1 MSDVKAKISE
11 VRGEDPAT
19 QVLICGGKTLK
30 DDDPLATSVAAGGFL
45 VLMVKKV
52 RARVVHERALVRSL
66 QTLGTTRGEH
76 TRRARGGNKKGV
88 QKASSSVVHTKLTVD
103 GYGCCLRQSLRIAVQ
118 AVHVNHVPAAHRPS
132 RSDVI
137 GPNRHIDPDAPRP
150 SVRTEPL
157 AFPPRPVVLATCDPS
172 SSSPCCCCPSCC
184 CSSSSPYSCPCSRGF
199 CPGASSSNRDT
210 RFCYGS
216 FATTTISRGRGRGR
230 GGRWACGRPRQRG
243 DADGNGVP

>member
-1 MSDVKAKISE
+1 MRE
-11 VRGEDPAT
+11 YT
-19 QVLICGGKTLK
+19 N
-30 DDDPLATSVAAGGFL
+30 
-45 VLMVKKV
+45 
-52 RARVVHERALVRSL
+52 ALWSCACRLYNIV
-66 QTLGTTRGEH
+66 RGEH

-88 QKASSSVVHTKLTVD
+88 QKASSSVVHTKLTVG
-103 GYGCCLRQSLRIAVQ
+103 GYCCCLRRSLRIAVQ

-150 SVRTEPL
+150 SVRTESL

-172 SSSPCCCCPSCC
+172 SSSP
-184 CSSSSPYSCPCSRGF
+184 YSCPCSRGF
-199 CPGASSSNRDT
+199 CPGGSSSNRDT
-210 RFCYGS
+210 RFCSGS
-216 FATTTISRGRGRGR
+216 FATTIISRGRGRSR